1 MYDTHFTLIHIMYIG
16 AYGEEKGTRG
26 DRPQRGRGEVME
38 CMGAMVK
45 GGVSGSR

>member
-1 MYDTHFTLIHIMYIG
+1 MTHHIFYFDTHYVG
-16 AYGEEKGTRG
+16 AYGVEKGTRG